1 MAGNHGKNRR
11 RITMTIK
18 ELLTNLKIAD
28 VDHSEAE
35 KAVKDFLDGAYVP
48 KTRFNEVNEKSKLFE
63 KQVSERDSQ
72 LKDLKKN
79 VGDNEALKAQI
90 EQLQKTNK
98 EQKDASDKAMYDLRM
113 NTAIKL
119 AIGDKAQDSEI
130 VAGLIDK
137 DKIILSED
145 GKVTGLN
152 EQLATLQKDKAFL
165 FKSVESP
172 NYTPNG
178 GGSPQVKNPFAKE
191 TFNLTAQGQMLK
203 TNPEQARALA
213 SAAGIKF

>member
-18 ELLTNLKIAD
+18 ELLTNLKIAET
-28 VDHSEAE
+28 DHAEAE

-98 EQKDASDKAMYDLRM
+98 EQKDASEKAMHDLRM

-152 EQLATLQKDKAFL
+152 EQLANLQKDKAFL
-165 FKSVESP
+165 FKAVEPP

-178 GGSPQVKNPFAKE
+178 GGSPQIKNPFAKE